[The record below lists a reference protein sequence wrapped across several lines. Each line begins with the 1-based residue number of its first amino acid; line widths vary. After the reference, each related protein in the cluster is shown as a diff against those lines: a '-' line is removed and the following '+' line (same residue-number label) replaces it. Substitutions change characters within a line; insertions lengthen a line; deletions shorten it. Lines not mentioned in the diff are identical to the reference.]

1 VDETGHRA
9 QLEDLQG
16 ELDNIERP
24 PETTLEILGQSRVE
38 QRWEEL
44 LVYFL
49 DSTNPHGFDT
59 DVLRAFLSALYSHGD
74 TSMFGSL
81 RNLENVEVSSQVSTG
96 NGIFDIL
103 LRRPDKWFVCIE
115 LKVDSPETSAQTER
129 YAEATRLGDLDTRQ
143 HSGTDEYVYIA
154 PKEAP
159 ASVSEDFVD
168 ISWEYIVAE
177 LETVLTDGFGK
188 YPSKS
193 SAQLADFIDTIQLEL
208 NMGDI
213 NQISEETVLYSE
225 YAETIN
231 RVQDAFE
238 RDKERLYNS
247 LEETFFAEFGHDE
260 WTSNTRPNTYIQLYK
275 PEWRDIGPG
284 TNIEYEPHLSL
295 NQKQP
300 TIRLRLD
307 IEHTGKDEIRE
318 KLSSRVS
325 QEAFE
330 DAGWEYVD
338 GAYAL
343 VAKSVPLDIENP
355 QASVQEAI
363 EEIQQLHGLVG
374 EPIEVIVNEY
384 TESQP

>member
-1 VDETGHRA
+1 VARHRA
-9 QLEDLQG
+9 
-16 ELDNIERP
+16 R
-24 PETTLEILGQSRVE
+24 
-38 QRWEEL
+38 
-44 LVYFL
+44 
-49 DSTNPHGFDT
+49 
-59 DVLRAFLSALYSHGD
+59 
-74 TSMFGSL
+74 
-81 RNLENVEVSSQVSTG
+81 
-96 NGIFDIL
+96 
-103 LRRPDKWFVCIE
+103 
-115 LKVDSPETSAQTER
+115 
-129 YAEATRLGDLDTRQ
+129 
-143 HSGTDEYVYIA
+143 
-154 PKEAP
+154 
-159 ASVSEDFVD
+159 
-168 ISWEYIVAE
+168 
-177 LETVLTDGFGK
+177 
-188 YPSKS
+188 
-193 SAQLADFIDTIQLEL
+193 
-208 NMGDI
+208 
-213 NQISEETVLYSE
+213 
-225 YAETIN
+225 
-231 RVQDAFE
+231 
-238 RDKERLYNS
+238 
-247 LEETFFAEFGHDE
+247 
-260 WTSNTRPNTYIQLYK
+260 
-275 PEWRDIGPG
+275 